1 MVEVVSWKFGRSQYA
16 IRTSQYLFQMKIKK
30 NIATSENGFIFNPST
45 GDSFSSNPIGAEI
58 LLLMKSGKDSLE
70 ITDFILDKYEVEP
83 AQLERDWEDWLLQ
96 LKDANLL
103 DL

>member
-1 MVEVVSWKFGRSQYA
+1 
-16 IRTSQYLFQMKIKK
+16 MKIKK

-58 LLLMKSGKDSLE
+58 LLFMKSGKTSLE
-70 ITDFILDKYEVEP
+70 IKEIILENYEVEP

>member
-1 MVEVVSWKFGRSQYA
+1 
-16 IRTSQYLFQMKIKK
+16 MKLKK

-45 GDSFSSNPIGAEI
+45 GDSFSSNLIAAEI
-58 LLLMKSGKDSLE
+58 LGLMKAGQSSLE
-70 ITDFILDKYEVEP
+70 IKQYVIDKYEVEE

-103 DL
+103 EQ